1 MKVTK
6 TSPQPTFQPIE
17 IKITIESAEEYQAIK
32 EMASCYS
39 GCPQAMVDG
48 EQLDPIHQDRVE
60 EFFFALNE
68 AL

>member
-6 TSPQPTFQPIE
+6 TSPKPAFQSIE
-17 IKITIESAEEYQAIK
+17 LKITIESAEEYQAIK

-48 EQLDPIHQDRVE
+48 EQLDPEHQDKVE
-60 EFFFALNE
+60 TFFFVLNKAL
-68 AL
+68 